1 MAWLHDSVHL
11 KPWIKPPE
19 IVVFE
24 NEAKQLFAE
33 CGPRE
38 IYPKVLENFVIFGIF
53 TLFVFFKQ
61 YEGQNKKKR
70 CNKLGLSF
78 S

>member
-1 MAWLHDSVHL
+1 M
-11 KPWIKPPE
+11 
-19 IVVFE
+19 VFE

-61 YEGQNKKKR
+61 YEGQNKKKDVQVR
-70 CNKLGLSF
+70 VIIFLDMEKPFGSV
-78 S
+78 SKVWSA